1 MKRTPM
7 IRALVLS
14 ATLPAFGCSFVVM
27 RPPPAP
33 TSSGEPVQCTS
44 SPAAPLL
51 DTAAA
56 MGLGLA
62 SLAYWSLTT
71 SLCRWNESPDKSCP
85 MDPAAA
91 GGLLAAGA
99 YVVSAG
105 YGFHQSTDCHKAKR
119 AGVQRCDPAT
129 GMGCGPLGLP
139 PGTAPRAP

>member
-1 MKRTPM
+1 M

-44 SPAAPLL
+44 SAVAPLL

-56 MGLGLA
+56 AGVGLA
-62 SLAYWSLTT
+62 SLAYYALAS
-71 SLCRWNESPDKSCP
+71 SLCSWNQPERSCP
-85 MDPAAA
+85 MDPEVV
-91 GGLLAAGA
+91 GGLVAAGA
-99 YVVSAG
+99 YAVSAG
-105 YGFHQSTDCHKAKR
+105 YGYHQAFDCQKAKR
-119 AGVQRCDPAT
+119 AGVPRCDPAT